1 MGTIES
7 PLPLKKSTPPSHP
20 LTKWQQQQQNSSS
33 NRANSFGERESL
45 HKSIQLLESRE
56 LELDPV
62 GYAAL
67 IRRCGAANAISAAR
81 RLHSHILSL
90 PHSNSQ
96 PPFLANLLIEM
107 YGKCGRLPYAREL
120 FESMPSRNVH
130 TWTVAMAAFSHNGC
144 HSEALVFFRRMYQS
158 GERPDRVTFSVIL
171 AAIAQMGAAAI
182 DQGREI
188 HRYARISGLL
198 PNVVVG
204 TAVISMYGKC
214 GRLDDARAAFEE
226 LQWKNSVTWNAMM
239 TNYKLDGRDREALE
253 LFREMCERSRSAR
266 PDKFSFSIAIE
277 ACSNLEDL
285 EQGREIHEM
294 LRREGKELHKD
305 VVVGTALLN
314 MYSKCGDLE
323 EARKVFDSIRHDAD
337 SVCWNA
343 MIAAYAQH
351 GRGKQALDLYR
362 SMHDTTDL
370 APKQGT
376 FVTVIDVCAELSAL
390 KQGRAIHARV
400 RATNFDANLLVSNA
414 LVHMYGKCGCLDE
427 ALDVFHSMKLKDEIS
442 WNTIISSYAYH
453 GHSDQALLLYQEMD
467 LQGVKPTEVTFVGL
481 LSACSHGG
489 LVADGLD
496 YFYRMQD
503 DHRIKPSV
511 PHFGCIIDLL
521 GRGGRLAEAEL
532 VLKSMPIQA
541 NAVQWMSL
549 LGACKTHGDLK
560 RGVRAADQVVDRV
573 PWTSGGYVLLSNI
586 YAAAGRWKD
595 VEKIRKIMAA
605 RGVKKSPGKS
615 WIEIGDVVHEFVSGD
630 SSHPQGEEIYV
641 ELGKMVEEMK
651 GLGYVPDTSSVFH
664 DLEEEEKE
672 DLLVCHSEK
681 LAIVYGNMVVPG
693 KSMLRIV
700 KNLRV
705 CLDCHTATKFM
716 SRITGRKI
724 VVRDAAR
731 FHLFENGSC
740 SCRDYW

>member
-253 LFREMCERSRSAR
+253 LFREM
-266 PDKFSFSIAIE
+266 
-277 ACSNLEDL
+277 
-285 EQGREIHEM
+285 
-294 LRREGKELHKD
+294 
-305 VVVGTALLN
+305 
-314 MYSKCGDLE
+314 
-323 EARKVFDSIRHDAD
+323 HDAD